1 MIRILKA
8 GLVLGALALAPLAL
22 AEEAVAPAVDAAAA
36 AAPAADAATGEPG
49 KVVTLTA
56 AGEQAVL
63 VDTGND
69 TVDAAANYASKCAE
83 RTAAMKACDTMGSFK
98 AIGCRKLAEMR
109 YKSVN
114 NCPNL

>member
-1 MIRILKA
+1 MNRILKA

-36 AAPAADAATGEPG
+36 PAADAATGEPG

-56 AGEQAVL
+56 AGEQAVV

-83 RTAAMKACDTMGSFK
+83 RTAAMKTCDAMGSFK
-98 AIGCRKLAEMR
+98 AMACRKVAEVR

>member
-1 MIRILKA
+1 MIRILKT

-36 AAPAADAATGEPG
+36 APAADAVTGEPG
-49 KVVTLTA
+49 KVVSLTA
-56 AGEQAVL
+56 AGEQAVV

-83 RTAAMKACDTMGSFK
+83 RTAAMKTCDAMGGFK
-98 AIGCRKLAEMR
+98 AMGCRKVAEMR